1 MTREKEFNTKTQ
13 SHKDAKESILKNT
26 FGSKKITRYI
36 RLGLY
41 GLAIIAVIAFMV
53 KTQFWIF
60 GVAVLG
66 LVYLLPRLRKRNSR
80 LLEPEPSARLR
91 QIAFGAQAAS
101 ILALAWPTRLW
112 VVAIISIAILAFG
125 HRTAYRMRNKP
136 PKWLRFVTFIGLH
149 AVFGWM
155 FVGLF
160 SGQPYPQAQ
169 VAMLAMAV
177 VSFELYQR
185 LNLYSGIGIG
195 LINLYVA
202 ATLSRDL
209 TFMVFL
215 LIFVGMMLAF
225 LWRADVEDGLKDNPI
240 VLKPVTKQVKR
251 VSSIGRT
258 WGRFA
263 VLASV
268 CVAGVFIFTPR
279 FAGYPIVP
287 PFSFQLPI
295 NAPPSA
301 QVINPA
307 IPLFRAEGATS
318 DATQGEEY
326 YAGFD
331 QQLDLSYRGR
341 LSDTIMMY
349 VQSPAWSYWRGYAF
363 DHYDGRSWSESN
375 PNLIPYS
382 AGRSGRFAID
392 RNPKREQTFVQTFY
406 IAHDMPN
413 VLWAGGHPISV
424 FFPSRELALDVTG
437 GIKVGS
443 ALQAGTVYSIEST
456 NRNFEA
462 SELRQASGTIPLSI
476 RAPYLQLPESTTA
489 RTRELAQTITEG
501 KTTTYDK
508 VIAVRDYVM
517 NTFPYDY
524 FPPPQQP
531 NTDAVDQFLFVDKRG
546 VCEHFTSAMVVL
558 LRAAGIPARF
568 VVGYGSGTYNAITG
582 YYEVHA
588 NDAHAW
594 VEVYFPDLGW
604 VPFDPTPGW
613 TGDPQTGGVKRWVFS
628 DLMAGVEL
636 PSIPFGKI
644 FQASVSALGA
654 IIRPLIVIAIVAGI
668 AGGLW
673 FGWRRWKHWTFT
685 GYSQGLIHQDKAR
698 RQIFAAYRKAQ
709 RQLKSYRDPT
719 QTVQEHAG
727 LTSELDTLAGLVDIA
742 AYRPEAPDAK
752 MVEKAKQARFN
763 AKMRGHKGNEDLT

>member
-1 MTREKEFNTKTQ
+1 MTKNKSLAISKTKL
-13 SHKDAKESILKNT
+13 A
-26 FGSKKITRYI
+26 RVI
-36 RLGLY
+36 RIGVWAV
-41 GLAIIAVIAFMV
+41 AIIAVIAFMV
-53 KTQFWIF
+53 KTEFWIF

-66 LVYLLPRLRKRNSR
+66 LAYMLPRLRKRNSR
-80 LLEPEPSARLR
+80 LFEAEQSARLR

-112 VVAIISIAILAFG
+112 VVAIISIALLAFG
-125 HRTAYRMRNKP
+125 HRTAYQMRNKR
-136 PKWLRFVTFIGLH
+136 PKWLRFATFVGLH
-149 AVFGWM
+149 LVFGWM

-160 SGQPYPQAQ
+160 GGQPYPQAQ

-185 LNLYSGIGIG
+185 LNLYSGMGIG

-209 TFMVFL
+209 AFAAFL
-215 LIFVGMMLAF
+215 LVFVGSMLAF
-225 LWRADVEDGLKDNPI
+225 LWQADVEDGLKDNPI
-240 VLKPVTKQVKR
+240 VLKPVTKQAKK
-251 VSSIGRT
+251 VSSIGKA

-307 IPLFRAEGATS
+307 IPLFRAEGAT
-318 DATQGEEY
+318 TTTEGEEY

-363 DHYDGRSWSESN
+363 DRYDGRNWSESDN
-375 PNLIPYS
+375 TLTPYY
-382 AGRSGRFAID
+382 AGRSGRFQVDQA
-392 RNPKREQTFVQTFY
+392 RGRQQTFVQTFY

-413 VLWAGGHPISV
+413 VLWAGGHPVTV
-424 FFPSRELALDVTG
+424 FFPSRELALDASG

-456 NRNFEA
+456 NRTYEPDV
-462 SELRQASGTIPLSI
+462 LRQAAGITTIDI
-476 RAPYLQLPESTTA
+476 QTRYTQLPDSTTA
-489 RTRELAQTITEG
+489 RTRELAANLTTD

-517 NTFPYDY
+517 NNFPYDY
-524 FPPPQQP
+524 FPPPQPP

-594 VEVYFPDLGW
+594 VEVYFPEFGW

-613 TGDPQTGGVKRWVFS
+613 TGDPQTGPVKRWVFS

-636 PSIPFGKI
+636 PSVPFGKI
-644 FQASVSALGA
+644 FQAGVSALGA
-654 IIRPLIVIAIVAGI
+654 VIRPLIVIAILASIG
-668 AGGLW
+668 GGLW
-673 FGWRRWKHWTFT
+673 FGWRRWKRRTFT
-685 GYSQGLIHQDKAR
+685 GYSSGLIHRDKAR
-698 RQIFAAYRKAQ
+698 RQIFAAYRRAQ

-719 QTVQEHAG
+719 QTVQEHAKVI
-727 LTSELDTLAGLVDIA
+727 SELEALAALVDIA
-742 AYRPEAPDAK
+742 AYRPDAPDAH
-752 MVEKAKQARFN
+752 MVKQAEQERFN
-763 AKMRGHKGNEDLT
+763 VTVQHHRDAKEKTTL

>member
-1 MTREKEFNTKTQ
+1 M
-13 SHKDAKESILKNT
+13 
-26 FGSKKITRYI
+26 
-36 RLGLY
+36 
-41 GLAIIAVIAFMV
+41 AIIAVIAFIV

-66 LVYLLPRLRKRNSR
+66 LAYMLPRLRKRNSR
-80 LLEPEPSARLR
+80 LFEPEQSARLR
-91 QIAFGAQAAS
+91 QIAFGAQAAG

-112 VVAIISIAILAFG
+112 VVAIISIVILALG

-136 PKWLRFVTFIGLH
+136 PKWLRFVTFVGLH
-149 AVFGWM
+149 LVFGWM

-185 LNLYSGIGIG
+185 LNLYSGMGIG

-240 VLKPVTKQVKR
+240 VLKPVAKQAKR
-251 VSSIGRT
+251 VSAIGKT

-263 VLASV
+263 VLALV

-307 IPLFRAEGATS
+307 IPLFRAEGATTT
-318 DATQGEEY
+318 TQGEEY

-341 LSDTIMMY
+341 LSDALMMY

-363 DHYDGRSWSESN
+363 DHYDGRNWSESN
-375 PNLIPYS
+375 DALLPFY
-382 AGRSGRFAID
+382 AGRSGRFVLD
-392 RNPKREQTFVQTFY
+392 NSVHKQTFVQTFY

-413 VLWAGGHPISV
+413 VLWAGGTPVTV
-424 FFPSRELALDVTG
+424 FFPARELALDVTG

-443 ALQAGTVYSIEST
+443 ALQAGSVYSIEST
-456 NRNFEA
+456 SQDFKPD
-462 SELRQASGTIPLSI
+462 ELRQAKGSIPDWVKS
-476 RAPYLQLPESTTA
+476 RYYQLPDSTTE
-489 RTRELAQTITEG
+489 RTRELALQIT
-501 KTTTYDK
+501 KDKKTTYDK

-517 NTFPYDY
+517 NTYPYDY

-531 NTDAVDQFLFVDKRG
+531 DTDAVDQFLFVDKRG

-594 VEVYFPDLGW
+594 VEVYFPGIEW

-636 PSIPFGKI
+636 PSIPFGKV
-644 FQASVSALGA
+644 FQASVAALGG
-654 IIRPLIVIAIVAGI
+654 IIRPLIVVAILAGI
-668 AGGLW
+668 VGGIW
-673 FGWRRWKHWTFT
+673 FGWRRWKRWTFT
-685 GYSQGLIHQDKAR
+685 GYSRSLIHQDKAR

-709 RQLKSYRDPT
+709 RQLQSYRDPT
-719 QTVQEHAG
+719 QTVQEHADM
-727 LTSELDTLAGLVDIA
+727 TPELDTLAALVDIA
-742 AYRPEAPDAK
+742 AYRPDAPDAG
-752 MVEKAKQARFN
+752 MVEKAIKERFN
-763 AKMRGHKGNEDLT
+763 TRAQRREDAKGV

>member
-1 MTREKEFNTKTQ
+1 MTSNKLQVASK
-13 SHKDAKESILKNT
+13 
-26 FGSKKITRYI
+26 FGLNRIF
-36 RLGLY
+36 RLGAWT
-41 GLAIIAVIAFMV
+41 LAIIAVIAFMV

-66 LVYLLPRLRKRNSR
+66 LAYLVPRLRKRNSR
-80 LLEPEPSARLR
+80 LFEAESSPRLR

-101 ILALAWPTRLW
+101 ILALAWPTKLW
-112 VVAIISIAILAFG
+112 VVAIISIIVLAFG
-125 HRTAYRMRNKP
+125 HRTAYRMRDKR
-136 PKWLRFVTFIGLH
+136 PKWLRLVTFIGLH
-149 AVFGWM
+149 VVFAWM

-160 SGQPYPQAQ
+160 GGQSYPQAQ

-185 LNLYSGIGIG
+185 LNLYSGMGIG

-209 TFMVFL
+209 TFAMFL
-215 LIFVGMMLAF
+215 LIFLGLMLTF
-225 LWRADVEDGLKDNPI
+225 LWHADVEDGLKDNPI
-240 VLKPVTKQVKR
+240 VLKPVTKQTKKPR
-251 VSSIGRT
+251 SIGRV

-263 VLASV
+263 ILASL
-268 CVAGVFIFTPR
+268 CVVGVFIFTPR

-287 PFSFQLPI
+287 PFSIQMPV
-295 NAPPSA
+295 NKPPSA

-307 IPLFRAEGATS
+307 IPLFKAEGAYS
-318 DATQGEEY
+318 DTNQSEEY

-341 LSDTIMMY
+341 LSDAIMMY

-363 DHYDGRSWSESN
+363 DHYDGRNWSESN
-375 PNLIPYS
+375 DALLPFY
-382 AGRSGRFAID
+382 AGRSGRFVLD
-392 RNPKREQTFVQTFY
+392 KSVEKPTFVQTFY
-406 IAHDMPN
+406 VVHDMPN
-413 VLWAGGHPISV
+413 ILWAGGTPVTV
-424 FFPSRELALDVTG
+424 FFPSREIALDVTG

-443 ALQAGTVYSIEST
+443 ALQAGSVYSIEST
-456 NRNFEA
+456 SQEFTPDT
-462 SELRQASGTIPLSI
+462 LRQASGDIPDWINS
-476 RAPYLQLPESTTA
+476 RYYQLPESVTE
-489 RTRELAQTITEG
+489 RTRELATKITEG

-508 VIAVRDYVM
+508 VIAIRDYVM
-517 NTFPYDY
+517 ATYPYDY
-524 FPPPQQP
+524 FPPPQAP

-558 LRAAGIPARF
+558 LRAVGIPARF

-594 VEVYFPDLGW
+594 VEVYFPGVEW

-636 PSIPFGKI
+636 PSIPFGEMFK
-644 FQASVSALGA
+644 ASVSVIGT
-654 IIRPLIVIAIVAGI
+654 IIRPLMFILAMLVIGFVM
-668 AGGLW
+668 W
-673 FGWRRWKHWTFT
+673 FGWRRWKRWTFT
-685 GYSQGLIHQDKAR
+685 GYSAGLIHKDKAR

-709 RQLKSYRDPT
+709 RQLKSYRSPT
-719 QTVQEHAG
+719 QTVGEHAK
-727 LTSELDTLAGLVDIA
+727 TTPELDELTALVNIA
-742 AYRPEAPDAK
+742 AYRPETPDAN
-752 MVEKAKQARFN
+752 MVELAKRFHTQN
-763 AKMRGHKGNEDLT
+763 

>member
-1 MTREKEFNTKTQ
+1 MTTDKKLNSTSQ
-13 SHKDAKESILKNT
+13 SHKEAKGRALEFRLLPQ
-26 FGSKKITRYI
+26 KIAKSVRF
-36 RLGLY
+36 GLY

-53 KTQFWIF
+53 KTEFWIF

-66 LVYLLPRLRKRNSR
+66 LAYMLPRLRKRNSR
-80 LLEPEPSARLR
+80 LFEAEQSARLR
-91 QIAFGAQAAS
+91 QIAFGAQAVS
-101 ILALAWPTRLW
+101 MIALAWPTRLW
-112 VVAIISIAILAFG
+112 VVAIISIAVLALG
-125 HRTAYRMRNKP
+125 HRTAYKVRNKP
-136 PKWLRFVTFIGLH
+136 PKWLRFVTFVGLH
-149 AVFGWM
+149 VVFAWM

-185 LNLYSGIGIG
+185 LNLYSGMGIG

-209 TFMVFL
+209 AFAVFL
-215 LIFVGMMLAF
+215 LAYLGMLLAF

-240 VLKPVTKQVKR
+240 VLKPIAKQVTR
-251 VSSIGRT
+251 ISSIGRT

-295 NAPPSA
+295 NKPPSA

-307 IPLFRAEGATS
+307 IPLFRAEGATTT
-318 DATQGEEY
+318 TQGEEY

-363 DHYDGRSWSESN
+363 DHYDGRNWSESDG
-375 PNLIPYS
+375 NLIPYN
-382 AGRSGRFAID
+382 AGRSGRFVLD
-392 RNPKREQTFVQTFY
+392 QNKERKQTFVQSFY

-413 VLWAGGHPISV
+413 VLWAGGHPVSV
-424 FFPSRELALDVTG
+424 FFPSRELALDTTG

-456 NRNFEA
+456 NSHFEPA
-462 SELRQASGTIPLSI
+462 EMRQATGTISLTI
-476 RAPYLQLPESTTA
+476 QTPYLQLPESTTA

-501 KTTTYDK
+501 KASTYDK
-508 VIAVRDYVM
+508 VVAVRDYVM
-517 NTFPYDY
+517 NTYPYDY
-524 FPPPQQP
+524 FPPPQPP

-558 LRAAGIPARF
+558 LRAVGIPARF

-594 VEVYFPDLGW
+594 VEVYFPSLGW

-636 PSIPFGKI
+636 PSIPFGQI
-644 FQASVSALGA
+644 FQASVSALGLV
-654 IIRPLIVIAIVAGI
+654 IRPLIVVAILAGI
-668 AGGLW
+668 IGAFW
-673 FGWRRWKHWTFT
+673 YGWRRWKRRTFT
-685 GYSQGLIHQDKAR
+685 GYSAGLIHQDKSR
-698 RQIFAAYRKAQ
+698 RKIFAAYRRAQ
-709 RQLKSYRDPT
+709 RQLKSYRNPM
-719 QTVQEHAG
+719 QTVQEHAETTPELST
-727 LTSELDTLAGLVDIA
+727 LTALVEMA
-742 AYRPEAPDAK
+742 AYSPDTPDEK
-752 MVEKAKQARFN
+752 MVKQAENEKFN
-763 AKMRGHKGNEDLT
+763 AKAKSGKGTA

>member
-1 MTREKEFNTKTQ
+1 MTRKDFNTKTQ
-13 SHKDAKESILKNT
+13 RHKDAKRE
-26 FGSKKITRYI
+26 GSKNPISSQKVVKFV

-41 GLAIIAVIAFMV
+41 GLGIIAVIAFMV

-66 LVYLLPRLRKRNSR
+66 LAYLLPRLRKRNSR
-80 LLEPEPSARLR
+80 LFEAEQSARLR
-91 QIAFGAQAAS
+91 QIAFGAQAVS

-112 VVAIISIAILAFG
+112 IVAIISIAILAFG
-125 HRTAYRMRNKP
+125 HRTAYRMRDKR
-136 PKWLRFVTFIGLH
+136 PKQLRLVIFVGLH
-149 AVFGWM
+149 LVFGWM

-160 SGQPYPQAQ
+160 GGQPYPQAQ

-185 LNLYSGIGIG
+185 LNLYSGMGIG

-209 TFMVFL
+209 TFAVFL
-215 LIFVGMMLAF
+215 LLFVGMMLAF

-240 VLKPVTKQVKR
+240 VLKPVTKQPKR
-251 VSSIGRT
+251 VSAIGKT

-295 NAPPSA
+295 NKPPSA

-307 IPLFRAEGATS
+307 IPLFKAEGAYS
-318 DATQGEEY
+318 DSNKSEEY

-363 DHYDGRSWSESN
+363 DHFDGRNWSGSN
-375 PNLIPYS
+375 DNLIPYT
-382 AGRSGRFAID
+382 AGRSGRFTID
-392 RNPKREQTFVQTFY
+392 RNPSRQQTFVQTFY

-413 VLWAGGHPISV
+413 VLWAGGKPISV

-456 NRNFEA
+456 NPNFTADEI
-462 SELRQASGTIPLSI
+462 RQANGAISLSI
-476 RAPYLQLPESTTA
+476 RAPYLQLPNSTTA
-489 RTRELAQTITEG
+489 RTRELAKKITEG
-501 KTTTYDK
+501 KATNYDK

-517 NTFPYDY
+517 NTYPYDY
-524 FPPPQQP
+524 FPPPQP
-531 NTDAVDQFLFVDKRG
+531 PDTDAVDQFLFVDKRG

-558 LRAAGIPARF
+558 LRAVGIPTRF

-604 VPFDPTPGW
+604 IPFDPTPGW

-628 DLMAGVEL
+628 DLIAGVEL
-636 PSIPFGKI
+636 PSIPFGDMFK
-644 FQASVSALGA
+644 ASISAIGS
-654 IIRPLIVIAIVAGI
+654 IIRPLIFIVAAFVIGFL
-668 AGGLW
+668 GW
-673 FGWRRWKHWTFT
+673 FGWRRWKRWTFT
-685 GYSQGLIHQDKAR
+685 GYSAGLIHQDKAR

-709 RQLKSYRDPT
+709 RQLKSYRKTT

-727 LTSELDTLAGLVDIA
+727 TIPELDTLAALVDIA
-742 AYRPEAPDAK
+742 AYRPEAPDAG
-752 MVEKAKQARFN
+752 MVEKAKQESFN
-763 AKMRGHKGNEDLT
+763 AKGKSKI

>member
-1 MTREKEFNTKTQ
+1 MNQQNEKLN
-13 SHKDAKESILKNT
+13 AKGDGLKARIPVQ
-26 FGSKKITRYI
+26 KIAKFVRI
-36 RLGLY
+36 GLY

-66 LVYLLPRLRKRNSR
+66 LAYLLPRLRKRNGR
-80 LLEPEPSARLR
+80 LFEAEQSARLR
-91 QIAFGAQAAS
+91 QLAFGAQAAS

-112 VVAIISIAILAFG
+112 VVAIISIAILALG
-125 HRTAYRMRNKP
+125 HRTAYRMRDKR
-136 PKWLRFVTFIGLH
+136 PKWLRFITFVGLH

-155 FVGLF
+155 FLGLF
-160 SGQPYPQAQ
+160 IGQPYPQAQ

-185 LNLYSGIGIG
+185 LNLYSGMGIG

-240 VLKPVTKQVKR
+240 ILKPVTKQAKR

-263 VLASV
+263 VFASV
-268 CVAGVFIFTPR
+268 CVVGVFVFTPR

-307 IPLFRAEGATS
+307 LPLFRAEGATT
-318 DATQGEEY
+318 DTTQGEEY

-375 PNLIPYS
+375 DNLIPYTT
-382 AGRSGRFAID
+382 GRSGRFAID
-392 RNPKREQTFVQTFY
+392 RNPSRQQTFVQTFY

-413 VLWAGGHPISV
+413 VLWTGGHPISV
-424 FFPSRELALDVTG
+424 FFPSRELAVDATG
-437 GIKVGS
+437 GIRIGS

-456 NRNFEA
+456 NRNFEP
-462 SELRQASGTIPLSI
+462 SELRQATGAIPI
-476 RAPYLQLPESTTA
+476 AIKTPYLQLPDTTTA
-489 RTRELAQTITEG
+489 RTRELAQTITAG
-501 KTTTYDK
+501 QATTYDK
-508 VIAVRDYVM
+508 VIAIRGYVM

-524 FPPPQQP
+524 YPPPQPP

-558 LRAAGIPARF
+558 LRSAGIPARF

-636 PSIPFGKI
+636 PSIPFGEMFK
-644 FQASVSALGA
+644 ASMSAIGS
-654 IIRPLIVIAIVAGI
+654 IIRPLIFVVAILVVGFI
-668 AGGLW
+668 GW
-673 FGWRRWKHWTFT
+673 FGWRRWKRWTFT
-685 GYSQGLIHQDKAR
+685 GYSAGLIHKDKAR

-709 RQLKSYRDPT
+709 RQLKSYRDPM
-719 QTVQEHAG
+719 QTVQEHAKT
-727 LTSELDTLAGLVDIA
+727 TSELDALAALVDIA
-742 AYRPEAPDAK
+742 AYRPDAPDAG
-752 MVEKAKQARFN
+752 MVKQAKDFHV
-763 AKMRGHKGNEDLT
+763 KP

>member
-1 MTREKEFNTKTQ
+1 M
-13 SHKDAKESILKNT
+13 
-26 FGSKKITRYI
+26 
-36 RLGLY
+36 
-41 GLAIIAVIAFMV
+41 AIIAVIAFMV
-53 KTQFWIF
+53 KTEFWIF

-66 LVYLLPRLRKRNSR
+66 LAYMLPRLRKRSGR
-80 LLEPEPSARLR
+80 LFEAEQSARLR
-91 QIAFGAQAAS
+91 EFTFAAQAAG

-112 VVAIISIAILAFG
+112 VVAIISIVILAIG
-125 HRTAYRMRNKP
+125 HRTAFQMRNKR
-136 PKWLRFVTFIGLH
+136 PKWLRIVTFVGLH
-149 AVFGWM
+149 LVFGWM

-185 LNLYSGIGIG
+185 LNLYSGMGIG

-209 TFMVFL
+209 SFAVFL
-215 LIFVGMMLAF
+215 LIFVGMLLAF
-225 LWRADVEDGLKDNPI
+225 LWQADVEDGLKDNPI
-240 VLKPVTKQVKR
+240 ILKPAAQQSRR
-251 VSSIGRT
+251 VASIGKT

-263 VLASV
+263 ILASA
-268 CVAGVFIFTPR
+268 CVVGVFFFTPR

-295 NAPPSA
+295 NKPPSA

-307 IPLFRAEGATS
+307 IPLFKAEGAYSSTNES
-318 DATQGEEY
+318 EEY

-363 DHYDGRSWSESN
+363 DHYDGRNWSESN
-375 PNLIPYS
+375 DALLPFY
-382 AGRSGRFAID
+382 AGRSGRFVLG
-392 RNPKREQTFVQTFY
+392 KSVLGQTFVQTFY

-413 VLWAGGHPISV
+413 VLWAGGTPVTV
-424 FFPSRELALDVTG
+424 FFPARELALDVTG

-443 ALQAGTVYSIEST
+443 ALQAGSVYSIEST
-456 NRNFEA
+456 SHEFKPD
-462 SELRQASGTIPLSI
+462 ELRQAKGSIPDWIKS
-476 RAPYLQLPESTTA
+476 RYYQLPESVTE
-489 RTRELAQTITEG
+489 RTRELALQITQD

-517 NTFPYDY
+517 NTYPYDY
-524 FPPPQQP
+524 FPPPQEP
-531 NTDAVDQFLFVDKRG
+531 NSDAVDQFLFVDKRG

-594 VEVYFPDLGW
+594 VEVYFPGVEW

-636 PSIPFGKI
+636 PSIPLGEM
-644 FQASVSALGA
+644 FQASMSAIGS
-654 IIRPLIVIAIVAGI
+654 IIRPLILVVVILVAGFI
-668 AGGLW
+668 GW
-673 FGWRRWKHWTFT
+673 FGWRRWKRWTFT
-685 GYSQGLIHQDKAR
+685 GYSRSLIHQDKAR
-698 RQIFAAYRKAQ
+698 RQIFAVYRQAQ
-709 RQLKSYRDPT
+709 RQLKSYRDPA
-719 QTVQEHAG
+719 QTVQEHAAIKH
-727 LTSELDTLAGLVDIA
+727 ELDTLATLVDIA
-742 AYRPEAPDAK
+742 AYRPEAPDEG
-752 MVEKAKQARFN
+752 MVEKAKQEISN
-763 AKMRGHKGNEDLT
+763 AKTQGRKGKIQDLA

>member
-1 MTREKEFNTKTQ
+1 MINKTKL
-13 SHKDAKESILKNT
+13 SRI
-26 FGSKKITRYI
+26 I
-36 RLGLY
+36 RIGLW
-41 GLAIIAVIAFMV
+41 AIAIVAVIAFMV
-53 KTQFWIF
+53 KTEFWIF

-66 LVYLLPRLRKRNSR
+66 LAYMLPRLRKRNSR
-80 LLEPEPSARLR
+80 LFEPEQSARLR
-91 QIAFGAQAAS
+91 QIAFGAQATT
-101 ILALAWPTRLW
+101 ILALAWPTHLW
-112 VVAIISIAILAFG
+112 VVAIISIGILAIG

-136 PKWLRFVTFIGLH
+136 PKWLRFMTFVGLH
-149 AVFGWM
+149 AAFAWM

-169 VAMLAMAV
+169 VAMLAMAL

-185 LNLYSGIGIG
+185 LNLYSGMGIG

-209 TFMVFL
+209 AFAAFL
-215 LIFVGMMLAF
+215 LVFVGMMLAF

-240 VLKPVTKQVKR
+240 VLKPVAKQKLR
-251 VSSIGRT
+251 LLSISKT

-263 VLASV
+263 VFASA
-268 CVAGVFIFTPR
+268 CVVGVFIFTPR

-295 NAPPSA
+295 SAPPSA

-307 IPLFRAEGATS
+307 IPLFKAEGATTT
-318 DATQGEEY
+318 TQGEEY

-363 DHYDGRSWSESN
+363 DHYDGRNWSESDN
-375 PNLIPYS
+375 TLRPYY
-382 AGRSGRFAID
+382 AGRSGRFSLNF
-392 RNPKREQTFVQTFY
+392 NPTGQKTFVQTFY
-406 IAHDMPN
+406 VAHDMPN
-413 VLWAGGHPISV
+413 VLWAGGKPLAA
-424 FFPSRELALDVTG
+424 FFPSRELALDTSG
-437 GIKVGS
+437 GIKTGE

-456 NRNFEA
+456 NRIFEPD
-462 SELRQASGTIPLSI
+462 SLRQATGTMPEII
-476 RAPYLQLPESTTA
+476 RSHYSQLPDTTTA
-489 RTRELAQTITEG
+489 RTRELAESLT
-501 KTTTYDK
+501 KDKATTYDK

-517 NTFPYDY
+517 NTYPYDY
-524 FPPPQQP
+524 FPPAQPP

-594 VEVYFPDLGW
+594 VEVYFPGLEW

-613 TGDPQTGGVKRWVFS
+613 TGDPQTGPVKRWVFS
-628 DLMAGVEL
+628 DLMSGLEL
-636 PSIPFGKI
+636 PSIPFGQI
-644 FQASVSALGA
+644 FQASVSAIG
-654 IIRPLIVIAIVAGI
+654 IVIRPLIVLAVLAGI
-668 AGGLW
+668 VGGIW
-673 FGWRRWKHWTFT
+673 YGWRRWKRWTFT
-685 GYSQGLIHQDKAR
+685 GYTSGLIHKDKAR

-709 RQLKSYRDPT
+709 RQLKSYRDPK
-719 QTVQEHAG
+719 QTVQEHAR
-727 LTSELDTLAGLVDIA
+727 TTPELDALAALVDIA
-742 AYRPEAPDAK
+742 AYRPDAPDAN
-752 MVEKAKQARFN
+752 MVKRAEQAVL
-763 AKMRGHKGNEDLT
+763 KKPTK

>member
-1 MTREKEFNTKTQ
+1 MNEQDEKLNARSQRSKG
-13 SHKDAKESILKNT
+13 AKKNILIN
-26 FGSKKITRYI
+26 SSASQKIARYARI
-36 RLGLY
+36 GFY

-66 LVYLLPRLRKRNSR
+66 LAYMLPRLRKRNGR
-80 LLEPEPSARLR
+80 LFEPEQSARLR
-91 QIAFGAQAAS
+91 QLAFGAQATA

-112 VVAIISIAILAFG
+112 VVAIISIAILALG
-125 HRTAYRMRNKP
+125 HRTAYRLRDTK

-155 FVGLF
+155 FLGLF
-160 SGQPYPQAQ
+160 IGQPYPQAQ

-185 LNLYSGIGIG
+185 LNLYSGMGIG

-209 TFMVFL
+209 TFAVFL

-240 VLKPVTKQVKR
+240 VLKPVTKQTKR
-251 VSSIGRT
+251 VTSISRT

-268 CVAGVFIFTPR
+268 CVAGVFIFTPH

-307 IPLFRAEGATS
+307 IPLFRAEGATTT
-318 DATQGEEY
+318 TQGEEY

-341 LSDTIMMY
+341 LSDAIMMY

-375 PNLIPYS
+375 DALLPFY
-382 AGRSGRFAID
+382 AGRSGRFVLD
-392 RNPKREQTFVQTFY
+392 KSVNKQTFVQTFY
-406 IAHDMPN
+406 ISHDMPN
-413 VLWAGGHPISV
+413 VLWAGGTPVTV
-424 FFPSRELALDVTG
+424 FFPARELALDVTG

-443 ALQAGTVYSIEST
+443 SLQAGSVYSIEST
-456 NRNFEA
+456 SQDFKPD
-462 SELRQASGTIPLSI
+462 ELRQTKGDIPDWVKS
-476 RAPYLQLPESTTA
+476 RYYQLPESTSE
-489 RTRELAQTITEG
+489 RTRELALQITKD

-517 NTFPYDY
+517 NTYPYDY

-531 NTDAVDQFLFVDKRG
+531 DTDAVDQFLFVDKRG

-594 VEVYFPDLGW
+594 VEVYFPGVEW

-628 DLMAGVEL
+628 DLMVGVEL
-636 PSIPFGKI
+636 PSIPFGEMFK
-644 FQASVSALGA
+644 ASMSAIGS
-654 IIRPLIVIAIVAGI
+654 IIRPLILVMAILVLGFV
-668 AGGLW
+668 GW
-673 FGWRRWKHWTFT
+673 FGWRRWKCWTFT
-685 GYSQGLIHQDKAR
+685 GYSAGLIHKDKAR

-719 QTVQEHAG
+719 QTVQEHAETVSK
-727 LTSELDTLAGLVDIA
+727 LDELATLVDIA
-742 AYRPEAPDAK
+742 AYRPEDPDTK
-752 MVEKAKQARFN
+752 MVEKAKHFN
-763 AKMRGHKGNEDLT
+763 ASTKSTR

>member
-1 MTREKEFNTKTQ
+1 MTSNKAQ
-13 SHKDAKESILKNT
+13 DAST
-26 FGSKKITRYI
+26 FRFPRII
-36 RLGLY
+36 RIGIWAI
-41 GLAIIAVIAFMV
+41 AIIGVIAFMV

-66 LVYLLPRLRKRNSR
+66 LAYLLPRLRKRDNR
-80 LLEPEPSARLR
+80 LFEVEHSIRLR
-91 QIAFGAQAAS
+91 QIAFGAQAVS
-101 ILALAWPTRLW
+101 MLALAWPTRLW
-112 VVAIISIAILAFG
+112 AVAVISILVLAFG
-125 HRTAYRMRNKP
+125 HRTAYQMRDKR
-136 PKWLRFVTFIGLH
+136 PKWLRLVTFIGLH
-149 AVFGWM
+149 VVFVWM

-160 SGQPYPQAQ
+160 GGQPYPQAQ

-185 LNLYSGIGIG
+185 LNLYSGMGIG

-209 TFMVFL
+209 TFAIFL
-215 LIFVGMMLAF
+215 LAFLGLMLAF

-240 VLKPVTKQVKR
+240 ILKPVTKQTQQR
-251 VSSIGRT
+251 RSIGKV

-263 VLASV
+263 ILASV
-268 CVAGVFIFTPR
+268 CVVGVFIFIPR

-287 PFSFQLPI
+287 PFSIQMPV
-295 NAPPSA
+295 NKPPSA

-307 IPLFRAEGATS
+307 IPLFKAEGAYS
-318 DATQGEEY
+318 DSNQSEEY

-341 LSDTIMMY
+341 LSDAIMMY

-363 DHYDGRSWSESN
+363 DHYDGRNWSESN
-375 PNLIPYS
+375 DALLPFY
-382 AGRSGRFAID
+382 AGRSGRFVLD
-392 RNPKREQTFVQTFY
+392 KSVKKPTFVQTFY
-406 IAHDMPN
+406 VVHDMPN
-413 VLWAGGHPISV
+413 VLWAGGTPVTV
-424 FFPSRELALDVTG
+424 FFPSREIALDVTG
-437 GIKVGS
+437 GIKVGA
-443 ALQAGTVYSIEST
+443 ALQAGSVYSIEST
-456 NRNFEA
+456 SQEFSPA
-462 SELRQASGTIPLSI
+462 TLRQASGSIPDWVKS
-476 RAPYLQLPESTTA
+476 RYYQLPESVTD
-489 RTRELAQTITEG
+489 RTRELAMQITAG

-508 VIAVRDYVM
+508 VIAIRDYVM
-517 NTFPYDY
+517 ATYPYDY
-524 FPPPQQP
+524 FPPPQAP

-558 LRAAGIPARF
+558 LRAVGIPARF

-594 VEVYFPDLGW
+594 VEVYFPGVEW

-636 PSIPFGKI
+636 PNISFGEMFK
-644 FQASVSALGA
+644 AGVSVLGA
-654 IIRPLIVIAIVAGI
+654 IIRPLIVVMAILVIGCI
-668 AGGLW
+668 VW
-673 FGWRRWKHWTFT
+673 FGWRLWKRWTFT
-685 GYSQGLIHQDKAR
+685 GYSAGLIHKDKAR

-709 RQLKSYRDPT
+709 RQFKSYRGPT
-719 QTVQEHAG
+719 QTVGEHAK
-727 LTSELDTLAGLVDIA
+727 TIPELDELAALVNIA
-742 AYRPEAPDAK
+742 AYRPEPPDAN
-752 MVEKAKQARFN
+752 MIERAKQFN
-763 AKMRGHKGNEDLT
+763 RQN

>member
-1 MTREKEFNTKTQ
+1 MTNFKLQVPSQTQ
-13 SHKDAKESILKNT
+13 VKRIV
-26 FGSKKITRYI
+26 
-36 RLGLY
+36 RLGAWAV
-41 GLAIIAVIAFMV
+41 AILAVIAFMIR
-53 KTQFWIF
+53 TEFWIF

-66 LVYLLPRLRKRNSR
+66 LAYLVPRLRNRKGR
-80 LLEPEPSARLR
+80 LFEPEHSARLR
-91 QIAFGAQAAS
+91 QIAFGAQAVS

-112 VVAIISIAILAFG
+112 VVAIISISILALG
-125 HRTAYRMRNKP
+125 HRTAYRTREKRS
-136 PKWLRFVTFIGLH
+136 KWVRFVTFIGLH

-155 FVGLF
+155 FIGMF

-185 LNLYSGIGIG
+185 LNLYSGMGIG

-209 TFMVFL
+209 TFAAFL
-215 LIFVGMMLAF
+215 LIYLALLLAF
-225 LWRADVEDGLKDNPI
+225 LWHSDTEDGLKDNPI
-240 VLKPVTKQVKR
+240 VLKPVTKAAHPPLSVG
-251 VSSIGRT
+251 SIGKT

-263 VLASV
+263 VLGSI
-268 CVAGVFIFTPR
+268 CVVGVFFFTPR

-295 NAPPSA
+295 NKPPSA

-307 IPLFRAEGATS
+307 IPLFRAEGAYTNTDES
-318 DATQGEEY
+318 EEY

-331 QQLDLSYRGR
+331 EQLDLSYRGR

-363 DHYDGRSWSESN
+363 DQYDGRNWSTSDD
-375 PNLIPYS
+375 NLRPYY
-382 AGRSGRFAID
+382 AGRSGRFVLD
-392 RNPKREQTFVQTFY
+392 RNVKQQTFVQTFY

-413 VLWAGGHPISV
+413 VLWAGGTPVSV

-443 ALQAGTVYSIEST
+443 ALTEGTVYSIEST
-456 NRNFEA
+456 SRSFEPDVLRN
-462 SELRQASGTIPLSI
+462 ASGDIPDWVES
-476 RAPYLQLPESTTA
+476 RYYQLPETVTD
-489 RTRELAQTITEG
+489 RTRELAQTITAG
-501 KTTTYDK
+501 KAITYDK
-508 VIAVRDYVM
+508 VIAVRDYLL

-524 FPPPQQP
+524 FPPPQAP
-531 NTDAVDQFLFVDKRG
+531 DTDAVDQFLFVDKRG

-582 YYEVHA
+582 YYEVRA

-594 VEVYFPDLGW
+594 VEVYFPGLEW

-613 TGDPQTGGVKRWVFS
+613 TGDPQTGPVKRWVFS
-628 DLMAGVEL
+628 DLMSGVEL
-636 PSIPFGKI
+636 PNIPIGEM
-644 FQASVSALGA
+644 FQAGMSAISG
-654 IIRPLIVIAIVAGI
+654 IIRPLLVVLALVVVG
-668 AGGLW
+668 
-673 FGWRRWKHWTFT
+673 FVGWYARRRWKRWSFT
-685 GYSQGLIHQDKAR
+685 GFSKGLIHQDKNR
-698 RQIFAAYRKAQ
+698 RQIFAAYKRAQ
-709 RQLKSYRDPT
+709 RQAKSYRGIT
-719 QTVQEHAG
+719 QTVGEHAEA
-727 LTSELDTLAGLVDIA
+727 TPELSTLATLVDIA
-742 AYRPEAPDAK
+742 AYRPEAPDAS
-752 MVEKAKQARFN
+752 MVEAARQEKLN
-763 AKMRGHKGNEDLT
+763 TKKN